1 MRKEWQVHRAVAEC
15 SDGQLRWDHTYQ
27 LLLRWMMDQSV
38 GQAPTRLTSQENEHE
53 DRPLRPSIDQSSN
66 AESKH

>member
-1 MRKEWQVHRAVAEC
+1 
-15 SDGQLRWDHTYQ
+15 
-27 LLLRWMMDQSV
+27 MMDQSV